1 MSESLRELIPETGD
15 PENGQGRTAPHTP
28 QRLQILS
35 SGVRIVRLGPMDHG
49 WLAEYRSILFHSA
62 QDFVRRAHLPGT
74 PEAVLEELAMS
85 LTNPSRA
92 VWLVL
97 RPDYGLLGFALAEVS
112 SSFGAPPAVIAMAV
126 YLFPRRHTPKTI
138 FPALVEAILVWG
150 QSHGATIGYFQ
161 TRRTESKAWQ
171 RIHATPVATIYA
183 VPMPQT
189 ASTPE
194 GAA

>member
-1 MSESLRELIPETGD
+1 MTTVVE
-15 PENGQGRTAPHTP
+15 APADA
-28 QRLQILS
+28 RLQILP
-35 SGVRIVRLGPMDHG
+35 SGVRIVRLGPRDHG
-49 WLAEYRSILFHSA
+49 WLAEYRGLLALSA
-62 QDFVRRAHLPGT
+62 RDFVRRAHLPGT
-74 PEAVLEELAMS
+74 PEAVLEELARS
-85 LTNPSRA
+85 LTDPSRA

-112 SSFGAPPAVIAMAV
+112 SSFGAPPAVVAMAV
-126 YLFPRRHTPKTI
+126 YLFPRRRTPRTL
-138 FPALVEAILVWG
+138 FPALVETILMWG
-150 QSHGATIGYFQ
+150 QRRGATIGYFQ

-183 VPMPQT
+183 VPMPPV